1 MNNSVYLDYAA
12 TTPVDKRVAEK
23 MFQCLTLDGTFGN
36 PASKSHAYGWQA
48 AELVD
53 IARND
58 IANLIGADSRE
69 IIFTSGATE
78 SDNLAI
84 IGNAL
89 ASTNPN
95 RKHIITSKIEHKAIL
110 DPCKYLETL
119 GFKITY
125 LEPDS
130 EGMITPEAL
139 REVIDD
145 ETLLVSLMH
154 ANNEIGTITDIKTM
168 AEIAH
173 EHGALFHSDCAQS
186 AGKIA
191 INVKSMKPDYLS
203 LCAHKIYGPKG
214 IGAFYVAKNAPKP
227 NPIVRGGGHEMG
239 MRSGTL
245 ATHQIV
251 GMGEAFRIAKLELK
265 SDAQRLRSY
274 QTKILN
280 ELKELGVSVNGSIDP
295 EKRLPNNLNLTFKNV
310 DGESF
315 LLSLRKIAVSTGSA
329 CTSASL
335 NPSYVLKA
343 LGLSDRDALSSLRI
357 SYGRFT
363 TMEEIDFAISYI
375 KEVYQKEVNK
385 NLWSE

>member
-1 MNNSVYLDYAA
+1 MTIYD
-12 TTPVDKRVAEK
+12 
-23 MFQCLTLDGTFGN
+23 F
-36 PASKSHAYGWQA
+36 
-48 AELVD
+48 
-53 IARND
+53 
-58 IANLIGADSRE
+58 
-69 IIFTSGATE
+69 
-78 SDNLAI
+78 
-84 IGNAL
+84 
-89 ASTNPN
+89 
-95 RKHIITSKIEHKAIL
+95 
-110 DPCKYLETL
+110 
-119 GFKITY
+119 
-125 LEPDS
+125 
-130 EGMITPEAL
+130 
-139 REVIDD
+139 
-145 ETLLVSLMH
+145 
-154 ANNEIGTITDIKTM
+154 ITDVLQGM
-168 AEIAH
+168 H
-173 EHGALFHSDCAQS
+173 P
-186 AGKIA
+186 KIA

>member
-1 MNNSVYLDYAA
+1 MNNTVYLDYAA

-119 GFKITY
+119 GFKVTY

-280 ELKELGVSVNGSIDP
+280 ELQELGVSVNGSIDP

-310 DGESF
+310 DGEAF